1 MSSVVTHA
9 VHHLHLAGIFSL
21 IHSLLILGTGPD
33 APLDLERGLCA
44 SHMEHAYD
52 FYKPCGFYP
61 MVRETRFCFQYVFYA
76 AMVLAVG
83 ALALDRT
90 TYQDL
95 LALLWPLKLAQCLL
109 LMLFL
114 PREVN
119 GIENID
125 WSCSQLL
132 MPLRCQGDA
141 GACVGGWQGLC
152 GLLPHGARP
161 LLLQPVR
168 EIRAAT
174 EASQK
179 WQRNCTAA
187 APR

>member
-1 MSSVVTHA
+1 MRHLTTKACFASLPVLFTVSMVVTMRI
-9 VHHLHLAGIFSL
+9 VSV
-21 IHSLLILGTGPD
+21 D
-33 APLDLERGLCA
+33 ELER
-44 SHMEHAYD
+44 
-52 FYKPCGFYP
+52 
-61 MVRETRFCFQYVFYA
+61 RFQVCIRFNIFRHIQQ
-76 AMVLAVG
+76 
-83 ALALDRT
+83 AL
-90 TYQDL
+90 QIDL

-114 PREVN
+114 PREVK

-168 EIRAAT
+168 EVRAAT

-187 APR
+187 APL